1 VVSIFLGIDGG
12 ATKTTCAVGDDNSLL
27 ATATTGGSNV
37 IRHGEAQARESLQ
50 QAVRQACAAA
60 GIDVRQVERTCAGV
74 TGAARPEIAEVVGR
88 ALSEV
93 VPGAVQVVGDMIV
106 ALHAA
111 FDTGPGIIVITGT
124 GSIAY
129 GRNAHGDTARAGG
142 WGFAIS
148 DEGSGYWIG
157 RAAVS
162 ATLRAQDEQQDTK
175 LLRQILAAWQLSTL
189 DDLVR
194 AGNSSPLP
202 DFSALFPIVL
212 ATAEAGDPIARSVLT
227 QAGVELADLAKTVM
241 RRLFEDDGPVPVAM
255 SGGVFRQSALVRQVF
270 YNSLR
275 SEYPN
280 ASLSPTLIEPVKGA
294 LELARKMAQES

>member
-12 ATKTTCAVGDDNSLL
+12 ATKTTCAVGDDHSLL
-27 ATATTGGSNV
+27 ATATTGSSNV

-60 GIDVRQVERTCAGV
+60 GIDLRQVERTCAGV
-74 TGAARPEIAEVVGR
+74 TGAARPESAEAVRR
-88 ALSEV
+88 ALSDV
-93 VPGAVQVVGDMIV
+93 VPGAIQVVGDMII

-111 FDTGPGIIVITGT
+111 FGTGPGIVVITGT

-129 GRNAHGDTARAGG
+129 GRNARGDTARAGG

-162 ATLRAQDEQQDTK
+162 ATVRAQDEQQDTK
-175 LLRQILAAWQLSTL
+175 LLRQILDAWQLSTL

-202 DFSALFPIVL
+202 DFAALFPVVL
-212 ATAEAGDPIARSVLT
+212 ASAEAGDAVARSVLT
-227 QAGVELADLAKTVM
+227 EAGVELAGLAKMVM
-241 RRLFEDDGPVPVAM
+241 RRLFEDDGPVLVAM
-255 SGGVFRQSALVRQVF
+255 SGGVFRQSAWVRQVF

-280 ASLSPTLIEPVKGA
+280 ASLSPTLVEPVKGA
-294 LELARKMAQES
+294 LELARKMAHQS